1 MLLNLHVKNLA
12 LIRESEVEFEPGLNI
27 LTGETGTGKSIL
39 LGSVQLALGGKMS
52 REMIREHADYGL
64 VELLFSVD
72 DPRVEE
78 KLKAMDVYPEEGQVL
93 LTRRVME
100 NRSVCRI
107 NGETCTM
114 ARMKQA
120 ASYLLDIHGQHEH
133 QSLLYK
139 NKQLEI
145 LDDFGKEQISQARE
159 NVASIYHQ
167 YTDIKKQLS
176 AQAMD
181 EEQRKREISFLE
193 FEINEIEEAA
203 LIPGEDEELEQQYRR
218 LNNSRRIVE
227 ALQTAHGCT
236 GYDGPS
242 CAGELVGQAL
252 RCVAGVSEFDSQIES
267 LESMLGDIDGLLN
280 DFNRELSSY
289 MESLTFEEEDFYQ
302 LEQRLD
308 LVNNLKAKYGSS
320 IEQIKEYQKKQQEK
334 LEFLRKYEANRSR
347 LEDMCGKIT
356 KQLDTACEE
365 LTKVRRSYAAELE
378 KEIVSQLQD
387 LNFLDVKFEIH
398 FDKAGS
404 YSANGVDDVEYQ
416 ISTNPGEAMKP
427 LGKVVSG
434 GELSRIMLAIKTL
447 LADKDEVGTLIF
459 DEIDTGISGRTAQMV
474 SEKMAKIGSKRQVLC
489 ITHLPQIA
497 SMADCHFV
505 ITKNFDGQETV
516 TKIEKLNQEDSVRE
530 LARLLGGA
538 EITDKVLESAN
549 EMKLLAQKQ
558 KNTRLHS

>member
-1 MLLNLHVKNLA
+1 MLLNLHVRNLA

-27 LTGETGTGKSIL
+27 MTGETGAGKSIL

-72 DPRVEE
+72 DSRVEE
-78 KLKAMDVYPEEGQVL
+78 KLRAMEVYPEDGQVL

-107 NGETCTM
+107 NGETCTI

-145 LDDFGKEQISQARE
+145 LDDFGKDRILQVKE
-159 NVASIYHQ
+159 NVSSLYHQ
-167 YTDIKKQLS
+167 YLDIKKQLS
-176 AQAMD
+176 AQFMD
-181 EEQRKREISFLE
+181 EEQRKREVSFLE

-203 LIPGEDEELEQQYRR
+203 LLPGEDEELEQQYRK
-218 LNNSRRIVE
+218 LNNSRRIAE

-252 RCVAGVSEFDSQIES
+252 HCVAGVSEFDSQIES
-267 LESMLGDIDGLLN
+267 LESMLSDIDGLLN

-308 LVNNLKAKYGSS
+308 LINNLKAKYGNS
-320 IEQIKEYQKKQQEK
+320 IEQIREYQKKQQKK
-334 LEFLRKYEANRSR
+334 LEFLQEYETNRAR
-347 LEDMCGKIT
+347 MEETYRQIT
-356 KQLDTACEE
+356 KQLEAACQE
-365 LTKVRRSYAAELE
+365 LTRARRSCASELE
-378 KEIVSQLQD
+378 KEIVLQLQD
-387 LNFLDVKFEIH
+387 LNFLDVRFEIH
-398 FDKAGS
+398 FDRATS
-404 YSANGVDDVEYQ
+404 YSADGVDDVEYQ
-416 ISTNPGEAMKP
+416 ISTNPGEPMKP

-459 DEIDTGISGRTAQMV
+459 DEIDTGISGRTAQKV
-474 SEKMAKIGSKRQVLC
+474 SEKMARIGRKRQVLC

-516 TKIEKLNQEDSVRE
+516 TKI
-530 LARLLGGA
+530 
-538 EITDKVLESAN
+538 
-549 EMKLLAQKQ
+549 
-558 KNTRLHS
+558 

>member
-334 LEFLRKYEANRSR
+334 LEFLREYEANRSR

-516 TKIEKLNQEDSVRE
+516 TKIEKLNQEDSVKE

-538 EITDKVLESAN
+538 EITDKILESAS

-558 KNTRLHS
+558 KNTRVHS

>member
-27 LTGETGTGKSIL
+27 LTGETGAGKSIL

-52 REMIREHADYGL
+52 REMIRENADYGL

-78 KLKAMDVYPEEGQVL
+78 KLKAMDVYPEEGQIL

-145 LDDFGKEQISQARE
+145 LDDFGKDQIWQVKEKVSS
-159 NVASIYHQ
+159 VYHQ
-167 YTDIKKQLS
+167 YTDIKKHLL
-176 AQAMD
+176 AQSMD
-181 EEQRKREISFLE
+181 EEQRKREVSFLE
-193 FEINEIEEAA
+193 FEIHEIEEAA
-203 LIPGEDEELEQQYRR
+203 LMPGEDEQLEQQYRK
-218 LNNSRRIVE
+218 LNNSKRIAQ

-236 GYDGPS
+236 GYDAPS

-252 RCVAGVSEFDSQIES
+252 HCVSGVSDFDPQIAS
-267 LESMLGDIDGLLN
+267 LESMLSDIDGLLN

-302 LEQRLD
+302 IEQRLD
-308 LVNNLKAKYGSS
+308 LINNLKAKYGSS
-320 IEQIKEYQKKQQEK
+320 IEQIQEYQKKQQEK
-334 LEFLRKYEANRSR
+334 LEFLQEYETNRMR
-347 LEDMCGKIT
+347 MEEEYTKIT
-356 KQLDTACEE
+356 EQLETACQE
-365 LTKVRRSYAAELE
+365 LTSVRKACAKDLE
-378 KEIVSQLQD
+378 KEVILQLQD

-398 FDKAGS
+398 FERATS

-416 ISTNPGEAMKP
+416 ISTNPGEPMKP

-474 SEKMAKIGSKRQVLC
+474 SEKMARIGRKRQVLC

-516 TKIEKLNQEDSVRE
+516 TKIEKLNQENSVKE

-538 EITDKVLESAN
+538 EITDKILESAN

>member
-1 MLLNLHVKNLA
+1 MLLNLHVRNLA

-27 LTGETGTGKSIL
+27 LTGETGAGKSIL

-78 KLKAMDVYPEEGQVL
+78 KLRAMDVYPEDGQVL

-100 NRSVCRI
+100 SRSVCRI

-145 LDDFGKEQISQARE
+145 LDDFGKDRILQAKE
-159 NVASIYHQ
+159 NVSSLYHQ
-167 YTDIKKQLS
+167 YIDIKKQLS
-176 AQAMD
+176 AQSMD
-181 EEQRKREISFLE
+181 EEQRKREVSFLE

-203 LIPGEDEELEQQYRR
+203 LLPGEDEELEQQYRK
-218 LNNSRRIVE
+218 LNNSRRIAE

-252 RCVAGVSEFDSQIES
+252 HCVTGVSEFDPQIES
-267 LESMLGDIDGLLN
+267 LESMLSDIDGLLN

-308 LVNNLKAKYGSS
+308 LINNLKAKYGNS
-320 IEQIKEYQKKQQEK
+320 IEQIREYQKKQQEK
-334 LEFLRKYEANRSR
+334 LEFLQEYEANRAR
-347 LEDMCGKIT
+347 MEETYRQIT
-356 KQLDTACEE
+356 KQLEAACQE
-365 LTKVRRSYAAELE
+365 LTRARRSCASELE
-378 KEIVSQLQD
+378 KEIVLQLQD

-398 FDKAGS
+398 FERAAS
-404 YSANGVDDVEYQ
+404 YSADGVDDVEYQ
-416 ISTNPGEAMKP
+416 ISTNPGEPMKS

-459 DEIDTGISGRTAQMV
+459 DEIDTGISGRTAQKV
-474 SEKMAKIGSKRQVLC
+474 SEKMARIGRKRQVLC

>member
-334 LEFLRKYEANRSR
+334 LEFLREYEANRSR

-356 KQLDTACEE
+356 NQLDTACEE

>member
-334 LEFLRKYEANRSR
+334 LEFLREYEANRSR

>member
-1 MLLNLHVKNLA
+1 MRN
-12 LIRESEVEFEPGLNI
+12 RE
-27 LTGETGTGKSIL
+27 
-39 LGSVQLALGGKMS
+39 
-52 REMIREHADYGL
+52 REK
-64 VELLFSVD
+64 F
-72 DPRVEE
+72 
-78 KLKAMDVYPEEGQVL
+78 
-93 LTRRVME
+93 
-100 NRSVCRI
+100 
-107 NGETCTM
+107 
-114 ARMKQA
+114 
-120 ASYLLDIHGQHEH
+120 LD
-133 QSLLYK
+133 
-139 NKQLEI
+139 
-145 LDDFGKEQISQARE
+145 
-159 NVASIYHQ
+159 
-167 YTDIKKQLS
+167 
-176 AQAMD
+176 
-181 EEQRKREISFLE
+181 

-334 LEFLRKYEANRSR
+334 LEFLREYEANRSR

>member
-334 LEFLRKYEANRSR
+334 LEFLREYEANRSR

-516 TKIEKLNQEDSVRE
+516 TKIEKLNQENSVKE

-538 EITDKVLESAN
+538 EITDKILESAS

-558 KNTRLHS
+558 KNTRVHS

>member
-1 MLLNLHVKNLA
+1 MLLNLHVRNLA

-27 LTGETGTGKSIL
+27 LTGETGAGKSIL

-78 KLKAMDVYPEEGQVL
+78 KLRAMDVYPEDGQVL

-100 NRSVCRI
+100 SRSVCRI

-145 LDDFGKEQISQARE
+145 LDDFGKDRVLQAKE
-159 NVASIYHQ
+159 NVSSLYHQ
-167 YTDIKKQLS
+167 YIDIKKQLS
-176 AQAMD
+176 AQSMD
-181 EEQRKREISFLE
+181 EEQRKREVSFLE

-203 LIPGEDEELEQQYRR
+203 LLPGEDEELEQQYRK
-218 LNNSRRIVE
+218 LNNSRRIAE

-252 RCVAGVSEFDSQIES
+252 HCVTGVSEFDPQIES
-267 LESMLGDIDGLLN
+267 LESMLSDIDGLLN

-308 LVNNLKAKYGSS
+308 LINNLKAKYGNS
-320 IEQIKEYQKKQQEK
+320 IEQIREYQKKQQEK
-334 LEFLRKYEANRSR
+334 LEFLQEYEANRAR
-347 LEDMCGKIT
+347 MEETYRQIT
-356 KQLDTACEE
+356 KQLEAACQE
-365 LTKVRRSYAAELE
+365 LTRARRSCASELE
-378 KEIVSQLQD
+378 KEIVLQLQD

-398 FDKAGS
+398 FERAAS
-404 YSANGVDDVEYQ
+404 YSADGVDDVEYQ
-416 ISTNPGEAMKP
+416 ISTNPGEPMKS

-459 DEIDTGISGRTAQMV
+459 DEIDTGISGRTAQKV
-474 SEKMAKIGSKRQVLC
+474 SEKMARIGRKRQVLC